1 MEVAE
6 DQTEVMKK
14 SETLEETETLPL
26 VDEEHGS
33 RTIKERKQ
41 QKMRQYVSRACLI
54 VSLLSLISFVAQF
67 CTNPDSIQQ
76 MISHSSLLGLSFTL
90 FLALFW
96 AISSDLNDKESPIY
110 DIFIESKHEVWIRR
124 FGTICLIVCLFIIA
138 GEVKYALIN
147 YKTYQVDELLR
158 VESLLCLILL
168 AIWCIIHKIYGK
180 RTCSRCCKGL
190 GNSAMTTQ
198 TKSQYE
204 KNLTENWKTLLH
216 I

>member
-14 SETLEETETLPL
+14 SETLEETATLPL

-54 VSLLSLISFVAQF
+54 LSLLSLISFVAQF
-67 CTNPDSIQQ
+67 RTNPTIQP
-76 MISHSSLLGLSFTL
+76 MISHSSFLGLSFTL

-110 DIFIESKHEVWIRR
+110 DIFIESEHEVWIRR

>member
-6 DQTEVMKK
+6 YQTEVMKK

-54 VSLLSLISFVAQF
+54 LSLLSLISFVAQF
-67 CTNPDSIQQ
+67 RTNPTIQP
-76 MISHSSLLGLSFTL
+76 MISHSSFLGLSFTL

-110 DIFIESKHEVWIRR
+110 DIFIESEHEVWIRR

-158 VESLLCLILL
+158 VESLLCFILL

-180 RTCSRCCKGL
+180 RTCKGL

-198 TKSQYE
+198 TKAQYE

-216 I
+216 V

>member
-6 DQTEVMKK
+6 DQTEMMKQ
-14 SETLEETETLPL
+14 SETMEEALPL
-26 VDEEHGS
+26 VEHRS
-33 RTIKERKQ
+33 KTIKEVKQ
-41 QKMRQYVSRACLI
+41 EKLLKYVSRACLI
-54 VSLLSLISFVAQF
+54 LSLLSLISFVAQF
-67 CTNPDSIQQ
+67 RTNPTIQP
-76 MISHSSLLGLSFTL
+76 MISHSSFLGLSFTL

-110 DIFIESKHEVWIRR
+110 DIFIESEHEVWIRR

-198 TKSQYE
+198 TKAQYE

-216 I
+216 V

>member
-14 SETLEETETLPL
+14 SETLEETATLPL

-67 CTNPDSIQQ
+67 RTNPTIQP
-76 MISHSSLLGLSFTL
+76 MISHSSFLGLSFTL

-147 YKTYQVDELLR
+147 YKTYQVDKLLR

>member
-14 SETLEETETLPL
+14 SETLEETATLPL

-67 CTNPDSIQQ
+67 RTNPTIQP
-76 MISHSSLLGLSFTL
+76 MISHSSFLGLSFTL

-110 DIFIESKHEVWIRR
+110 DIFIESEHEVWIRR

>member
-14 SETLEETETLPL
+14 SETLEETATLPL

-54 VSLLSLISFVAQF
+54 LSLLSLISFVAQF
-67 CTNPDSIQQ
+67 RTNPTIQP
-76 MISHSSLLGLSFTL
+76 MISHSSFLGLSFTL

-110 DIFIESKHEVWIRR
+110 DIFIESEHEVWIRR

-158 VESLLCLILL
+158 VESLLCLLLL

>member
-14 SETLEETETLPL
+14 SETLEETATLPL

-41 QKMRQYVSRACLI
+41 QKMRQYVSIACLI

-67 CTNPDSIQQ
+67 RTNPTIQP
-76 MISHSSLLGLSFTL
+76 MISHSSFLGLSFTL

-147 YKTYQVDELLR
+147 YKTYQVDKLLR